1 MTLNLNTPNK
11 QWLMYLNTL
20 SSISGDD
27 LTIKPD
33 TRRNL
38 LLEVSGNNNI
48 FIKKGDTSYNLTN
61 LITGDVSFSNVDVSR
76 NLNPLI
82 STQALGTGGTI
93 TISGEYTIHSF
104 TTPGSYTGSSSFIP
118 AFSGNVEVL
127 LVGGGGGGGGRLGG
141 GGGGGGVIYMPSVSV
156 VAGTSYP
163 VVVGAGGTSGNNGQ
177 VSRVFDASAAG
188 GGTSGVHDIGIG
200 TAGGSGGGA
209 ASNNNI
215 LNQGGASSGNS
226 LGPNSGFIY
235 GNRGGHMTSI
245 RLPGNMPT
253 RAAGGGG
260 AGGQALDTDP
270 TITGDTGQT
279 GMGSGGVGIPN
290 SILGT
295 TYYWGG
301 GGGGGGYIYQF
312 GGWGGLGGG
321 GGGGGN
327 GGVGTGGGSAFNNGV
342 SGSGLN
348 GGNGGAN
355 TGGGG
360 GGCGWAS
367 EAGGTGGSGIVVI
380 RYSPSLG
387 IYTKAWG
394 NAYIRDISVTNI
406 NVDGAISNVRQI
418 IPQITNDIST
428 SLGNSSNI
436 WQRAFINDLSGISS
450 INGTSWSTTG
460 LIGPTGLAGQPGLN
474 STTPGG
480 PGQPGQPGPPGPP
493 GPTGAIGPAG
503 TTITGTWRDISNLT
517 LTTYH
522 RIYQNMYPK
531 YELNISNLNWVDHSN
546 NAVSLGKTLAVILN
560 AEQNEQVRLIAGGSS
575 VYIGGLRTSNSI
587 TPNGRTATDWKWIN
601 GDTWSYTNFNSGEP
615 NSTGEKYLEMWPSG
629 TWNDTGGGGGQR
641 AVYMSYEDPS
651 WSAVTGYY
659 GLAKD
664 AYPGLNPQSS
674 GDLAV
679 RTWTGRRTSLN
690 SFPYIWWSVC
700 WSPQL
705 KLFAAVTLYS
715 IGTSS
720 DGITW
725 TIRTATGGV
734 TAAYWVS
741 VCWSPELTLFVA
753 VANEPREG
761 TANKVLTSSNGIT
774 WTPSSAVNNY
784 TCWESVCWS
793 PELRLFVAVAGFS
806 SGNTNFN
813 PGTGGTNKVMIS
825 SNGTNWTSIPAPNNN
840 TNFKGVCWSPELGI
854 FVAIAISGAG
864 PYVMTSS
871 NGTTWTNPP
880 ASSATNQP
888 RTAVCW
894 SPQLGLF
901 VAVGGLI
908 VTISSDGINW
918 TSINLTSDAITND
931 WWGVCWSPQLEIFVA
946 VGQPG
951 RVGQKVMIS
960 PDGINWT
967 GRSSSN
973 DAFIWK
979 CVCWS
984 PELGIF
990 VAGGGDGSTPGT
1002 NNIMT
1007 SSLKGRPPTSYN
1019 VFDSSFNRINENGIW
1034 DFSNINVT
1042 TLTVNGATVN
1052 SDDRLK
1058 HNEVVITNGLTIIDR
1073 LTPKFYQ
1080 KTQVLLDA
1088 SYNGDLSS
1096 YAWFNEAGLIAQEVL
1111 QISDLSYVV
1120 GGGDYYEQKYIYN
1133 RQTNDLSANYYEL
1146 SNNYYEPSAN
1156 YYEVSYNYYEVS
1168 NNYYELRSNYYQQ
1181 SANNYEISYNLIAQA
1196 YNLNYNS
1203 VFVYGLAAIKELH
1216 TKVKAQ
1222 ESTILNQK
1230 NIISSLLTRI
1240 QALEK

>member
-61 LITGDVSFSNVDVSR
+61 LIRGDASFSNVDVSR

-104 TTPGSYTGSSSFIP
+104 TTPGSYTGSSGFIP

-163 VVVGAGGTSGNNGQ
+163 VVVGAGGPTLNNGIA
-177 VSRVFDASAAG
+177 SSVFDASAAG
-188 GGTSGVHDIGIG
+188 GGTSGVHDSGIG

-209 ASNNNI
+209 ASNNNL

-235 GNRGGHMTSI
+235 GNRGGHMITT
-245 RLPGNMPT
+245 RVGDPT

-270 TITGDTGQT
+270 TITGNTGQT
-279 GMGSGGVGIPN
+279 GAGSGGVGIPN

-301 GGGGGGYIYQF
+301 GGGGGGYVDQF

-387 IYTKAWG
+387 IYTKVWG

-406 NVDGAISNVRQI
+406 NVDGTISNVRQI

-450 INGTSWSTTG
+450 INGTNWSTTG
-460 LIGPTGLAGQPGLN
+460 LIGPTGLAGQPGT
-474 STTPGG
+474 SPGPPGG
-480 PGQPGQPGPPGPP
+480 PGPPGQPGPPGTSP

-531 YELNISNLNWVDHSN
+531 YELITSYLNWEQHR
-546 NAVSLGKTLAVILN
+546 AAAAGLGKSLATILN
-560 AEQNEQVRLIAGGSS
+560 ATQNEIVKNLLAGNAAF
-575 VYIGGLRTSNSI
+575 IGGTRTSNSS
-587 TPNGRTATDWKWIN
+587 TAGGKTSADWQWVN
-601 GDTWSYTNFNSGEP
+601 GDTWSYTNFANGEP
-615 NSTGEKYLEMWPSG
+615 NTIGQRYIQIYADG
-629 TWNDTGGGGGQR
+629 TWDDMGVASMY

-651 WSAVTGYY
+651 WNTPNGYY

-664 AYPGLNPQSS
+664 AYPSLNPQSS

-679 RTWTGRRTSLN
+679 RTWTGRQTSLN

-725 TIRTATGGV
+725 TIRTATGGA

-825 SNGTNWTSIPAPNNN
+825 SNGTNWTSIPSANNN

-854 FVAIAISGAG
+854 FVAVAVSGGG
-864 PYVMTSS
+864 PYVMTSR

-880 ASSATNQP
+880 GSSATNQP

-901 VAVGGLI
+901 VAVGGLT

-1019 VFDSSFNRINENGIW
+1019 LFDSSFNRINENGIW

-1042 TLTVNGATVN
+1042 ALTVNGATVN

-1088 SYNGDLSS
+1088 SYNGDLSG
-1096 YAWFNEAGLIAQEVL
+1096 YAWSYEAGLIAQEVL

-1120 GGGDYYEQKYIYN
+1120 GGGDYYEQTYN
-1133 RQTNDLSANYYEL
+1133 LITQTQDLSANYYEL
-1146 SNNYYEPSAN
+1146 SNNYFEISTN
-1156 YYEVSYNYYEVS
+1156 NYEVSYNYYEVS

-1181 SANNYEISYNLIAQA
+1181 SANNYEIINNLIAQA
-1196 YNLNYNS
+1196 HNLNYNS

-1230 NIISSLLTRI
+1230 NIISSLLARI

>member
-1 MTLNLNTPNK
+1 M
-11 QWLMYLNTL
+11 
-20 SSISGDD
+20 
-27 LTIKPD
+27 
-33 TRRNL
+33 
-38 LLEVSGNNNI
+38 
-48 FIKKGDTSYNLTN
+48 
-61 LITGDVSFSNVDVSR
+61 
-76 NLNPLI
+76 
-82 STQALGTGGTI
+82 
-93 TISGEYTIHSF
+93 TISG
-104 TTPGSYTGSSSFIP
+104 
-118 AFSGNVEVL
+118 
-127 LVGGGGGGGGRLGG
+127 
-141 GGGGGGVIYMPSVSV
+141 
-156 VAGTSYP
+156 
-163 VVVGAGGTSGNNGQ
+163 
-177 VSRVFDASAAG
+177 
-188 GGTSGVHDIGIG
+188 
-200 TAGGSGGGA
+200 
-209 ASNNNI
+209 
-215 LNQGGASSGNS
+215 
-226 LGPNSGFIY
+226 
-235 GNRGGHMTSI
+235 
-245 RLPGNMPT
+245 
-253 RAAGGGG
+253 
-260 AGGQALDTDP
+260 
-270 TITGDTGQT
+270 
-279 GMGSGGVGIPN
+279 
-290 SILGT
+290 
-295 TYYWGG
+295 
-301 GGGGGGYIYQF
+301 
-312 GGWGGLGGG
+312 
-321 GGGGGN
+321 
-327 GGVGTGGGSAFNNGV
+327 
-342 SGSGLN
+342 
-348 GGNGGAN
+348 
-355 TGGGG
+355 
-360 GGCGWAS
+360 
-367 EAGGTGGSGIVVI
+367 
-380 RYSPSLG
+380 
-387 IYTKAWG
+387 
-394 NAYIRDISVTNI
+394 
-406 NVDGAISNVRQI
+406 ISNVIQI
-418 IPQITNDIST
+418 IPRLANDISS
-428 SLGNSSNI
+428 SLGSATNI
-436 WQRAFINDLSGISS
+436 WQRAFIRDLSSISS
-450 INGTSWSTTG
+450 INGITWSAAGLTG
-460 LIGPTGLAGQPGLN
+460 PA
-474 STTPGG
+474 
-480 PGQPGQPGPPGPP
+480 GPPGPA
-493 GPTGAIGPAG
+493 GPTGTVRIGPIGPAG
-503 TTITGTWRDISNLT
+503 TTTTATWRDISNLT

-531 YELNISNLNWVDHSN
+531 YEINTTIQSWALHRS
-546 NAVSLGKTLAVILN
+546 NAVLLGKTLATILN
-560 AEQNEQVRLIAGGSS
+560 ATQNQQVINLLVANNISRAF
-575 VYIGGLRTSNSI
+575 IGGLRTSNSS
-587 TPNGRTATDWKWIN
+587 ATGKTSADWQWVN
-601 GDTWSYTNFNSGEP
+601 GDIWSYTNFMPGQPDLQQETS
-615 NSTGEKYLEMWPSG
+615 LEYYTASLG
-629 TWNDTGGGGGQR
+629 SIDHQWNDIANINSV
-641 AVYMSYEDPS
+641 AVYMSYEDLS
-651 WSAVTGYY
+651 WNTPNGYY

-679 RTWTGRRTSLN
+679 RTWTGRQTSLN

-705 KLFAAVTLYS
+705 KLFAAITLYS

-854 FVAIAISGAG
+854 FVAIAVSGAG

-880 ASSATNQP
+880 ASSATNQS

-973 DAFIWK
+973 NAFIWK